1 MLTSTALASF
11 TSPDIL
17 NFHPPIGNA
26 GSYSLTL
33 QISDGVNTPS
43 FILNYQVTAASTSN
57 SPPTFVSTPVAQ
69 TTPAGTPVTYT
80 LPGTT
85 DAESDSVTI
94 SMVSG
99 GPSFVTFSSPNI
111 LNINPSLSNIGAFS
125 I

>member
-1 MLTSTALASF
+1 MLTSTSLATF
-11 TSPDIL
+11 TSPNIL

-43 FILNYQVTAASTSN
+43 FILNYQVTASTSN

-85 DAESDSVTI
+85 DVENNPVTI

-99 GPSFVTFSSPNI
+99 GPSFVTFTSPNI
-111 LNINPSLSNIGAFS
+111 LNISPSLSDIGSFS
-125 I
+125 V